1 MKKSLVALVLAAVAV
16 AGIGGSATASSQQRT
31 GMNQKNVVQVAAS
44 NPQFSTLVSL
54 VKKAGLAGALSKGS
68 LTVFAPTNA
77 AFAYLKA
84 HDPATYKAA
93 TTNGAV
99 LKKVLTY
106 HVVGKKVPAA
116 GRGRRGQG
124 KRQGH
129 DAGRRE
135 DRPLAGGRQDQAERQ
150 RHRRRPEHRGL
161 ERRHPRHQPRP
172 RPTVPDEGSGA
183 DELDPRTRSRQP
195 GLLDAGLT
203 RTEGG
208 ARPGAFRRRAVH
220 HLRADQRGV
229 PEARNC
235 SSRHLSGRARRPR
248 TADEGTHLPRRRRC
262 DQEHPGDHRRAEAGQ
277 RHVPRGR
284 ADRTLARR
292 AGS

>member
-16 AGIGGSATASSQQRT
+16 AGIGGSATASSQHRT

-93 TTNGAV
+93 TINRAV

-116 GRGRRGQG
+116 AAVAAAKANAKVTTLEGEKIGLS
-124 KRQGH
+124 
-129 DAGRRE
+129 
-135 DRPLAGGRQDQAERQ
+135 LAGGKMKLIGSA
-150 RHRRRPEHRGL
+150 
-161 ERRHPRHQPRP
+161 
-172 RPTVPDEGSGA
+172 TVVAPIVAASKGA
-183 DELDPRTRSRQP
+183 PL
-195 GLLDAGLT
+195 
-203 RTEGG
+203 
-208 ARPGAFRRRAVH
+208 
-220 HLRADQRGV
+220 
-229 PEARNC
+229 
-235 SSRHLSGRARRPR
+235 
-248 TADEGTHLPRRRRC
+248 
-262 DQEHPGDHRRAEAGQ
+262 
-277 RHVPRGR
+277 
-284 ADRTLARR
+284 LARR
-292 AGS
+292 H